1 MNEVS
6 RNFFRA
12 DERNFRD
19 LKKTPTKTRIKRCA
33 FSVRS
38 FPRLRA
44 FSGHTYYKT
53 RAAFTFPAGAL
64 SRKLGALAQ
73 KCDFACASILAHTIL

>member
-1 MNEVS
+1 MLAALPAAPAAPLSQKS
-6 RNFFRA
+6 RFAAIFGS
-12 DERNFRD
+12 
-19 LKKTPTKTRIKRCA
+19 PVC
-33 FSVRS
+33 
-38 FPRLRA
+38 